1 MGKWKGGNPGLQASS
16 KRNQQKG
23 QEGRRNHGLFLCW
36 ITHLSPLS
44 LILFAF
50 LGGLLFQRE
59 TKQFIK
65 SPMATQHTATDMNMN
80 MTHTVTPELRVHS
93 IRGGEARRP
102 DGIIPQLAT

>member
-1 MGKWKGGNPGLQASS
+1 MRIDWMGPFEGPVCDHRMVRNGLLQDKETENGQMEGRESRVTGVI
-16 KRNQQKG
+16 KKKPTEG

-59 TKQFIK
+59 TTIYNI
-65 SPMATQHTATDMNMN
+65 SNGNATHCH
-80 MTHTVTPELRVHS
+80 MT
-93 IRGGEARRP
+93 
-102 DGIIPQLAT
+102 